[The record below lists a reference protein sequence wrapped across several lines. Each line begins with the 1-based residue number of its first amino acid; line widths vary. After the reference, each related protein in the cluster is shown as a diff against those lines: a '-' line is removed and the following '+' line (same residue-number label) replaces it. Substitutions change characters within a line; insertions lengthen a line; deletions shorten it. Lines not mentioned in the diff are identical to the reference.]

1 MPEKP
6 NNDSANQAGLRTW
19 TTNVIQSHAAAI
31 GLALEFDDGKRDGL
45 PSDQKLVEELG
56 RAAEQF
62 GQSPKAMWRVLKAR
76 YRQSDAALD
85 AWAERFVVDYNDRL
99 RDTNARRQLGDIDD
113 EEPADD
119 DTRPLKAVADEAIKE
134 AVKTFERKEGDIK
147 NRLRRAI
154 RA

>member
-31 GLALEFDDGKRDGL
+31 GLALEFDDGKNDGKKDGL

-56 RAAEQF
+56 RAAEEF

-85 AWAERFVVDYNDRL
+85 AWAEQFVVDYNDRL

-134 AVKTFERKEGDIK
+134 AVK
-147 NRLRRAI
+147 I
-154 RA
+154 RAEGRRH